1 MKVLNLVFNRLGNN
15 ISILID
21 YPEHQI
27 QIWDQVQ
34 FSIENKDVEIASV
47 CADTDYMKIR
57 IDIFSG
63 EDGQQLEIL
72 FEKEKVVVPDLCVLQ
87 PEDEGFSGTVDKPQI
102 FFKAGM
108 DPELKDLIRGD
119 RIFIPQQD
127 FFKKIIKIFM
137 S

>member
-63 EDGQQLEIL
+63 EDAQQLKIL
-72 FEKEKVVVPDLCVLQ
+72 FEKEKVVIPDLCVLQ